1 MAAPDAGKSARL
13 CRSSSSRVAGGR
25 RLFGCSRGCG
35 NLRGCPQREPRRK
48 NCRRARCPYSHRSTH
63 RNCRDSSS
71 ARRCR
76 VRQHGS
82 PVFGWCRT
90 ASLPGRRPAVPRPQ
104 GDVWIWCWS
113 WMVVFLVW
121 WVCVG
126 ASIARPRLSRKSIA
140 GSSWRANNVRPCIRY
155 KAKGRV
161 LIGIFYRIAYQKSLP
176 VGQAFF
182 RVYSSAFSALSR
194 MKRHSSPMV
203 ASSLSSLSSIS
214 SPMASPSAQASS
226 TITAELLGQQVLQFF
241 KGHACFPLSLGC
253 FVFLS
258 YKPTAVPSRGK
269 RTTTAQNYSAAF
281 VEFAKGAAGNCG
293 CAFKMRMNSSPEIVS
308 FSYKYCAISSSLR
321 LLSLKSW

>member
-1 MAAPDAGKSARL
+1 M
-13 CRSSSSRVAGGR
+13 
-25 RLFGCSRGCG
+25 
-35 NLRGCPQREPRRK
+35 
-48 NCRRARCPYSHRSTH
+48 
-63 RNCRDSSS
+63 
-71 ARRCR
+71 
-76 VRQHGS
+76 
-82 PVFGWCRT
+82 
-90 ASLPGRRPAVPRPQ
+90 
-104 GDVWIWCWS
+104 
-113 WMVVFLVW
+113 
-121 WVCVG
+121 
-126 ASIARPRLSRKSIA
+126 
-140 GSSWRANNVRPCIRY
+140 
-155 KAKGRV
+155 
-161 LIGIFYRIAYQKSLP
+161 FYRIAYQKSLP

-214 SPMASPSAQASS
+214 SPMASPSAQVGQRHAAAQL
-226 TITAELLGQQVLQFF
+226 TGITAELLGQQVLQFF

-269 RTTTAQNYSAAF
+269 QTTTAQNYSAAF